1 MQKHNHQ
8 AAFKIIAAQKLYN
21 EITAETLSTDLV
33 TIMPDLALLSNIQ
46 LLRPRLAEGGGTLPD
61 EKVVESRWILDI
73 LEVIKE
79 KASSLMAQGS
89 VPKEPRIWLSVLSM

>member
-8 AAFKIIAAQKLYN
+8 AAFKIIAAQKLYQ
-21 EITAETLSTDLV
+21 EVTAQSLSTDMA

-79 KASSLMAQGS
+79 KSRSLMAQGS